1 MQQHLLFHI
10 VFLSQIL
17 VISYLIPSRI
27 YGRMKYIFDTYPPS
41 AYPKL
46 YPRPV
51 EHYESAR
58 RSYRNLNV
66 AILVVGLLI
75 LAALLVIPHDH
86 DLGNAISIGYYF
98 VQFIPLM
105 ILEFSSF
112 KELKLMRN
120 AGPRPT
126 RKAEL
131 RPRHLFDFIS
141 PVYFGV
147 AAFVYV
153 VFVVIIVY
161 IRQFDYEWF
170 GGYINIA
177 GITMMNLLFAGIVLW
192 NMYGKKQNP
201 HQSYEDRNKQIKSIL
216 KSFLFISILAT
227 VFVLISVVL
236 SALEMRHL
244 MPTAMSLYLQTVA
257 LACIQSYIIDYR
269 NFDVYREDPI
279 AT

>member
-1 MQQHLLFHI
+1 VQQHLLFHI

-161 IRQFDYEWF
+161 IRQFDYDWF

>member
-170 GGYINIA
+170 GGFINIA

>member
-1 MQQHLLFHI
+1 MQQHLIFHI

-17 VISYLIPSRI
+17 VISYFVPSRI

-51 EHYESAR
+51 EYYESGR

-66 AILVVGLLI
+66 AILVLGLLI
-75 LAALLVIPHDH
+75 LAALFVNPHDN
-86 DLGNAISIGYYF
+86 DLGVAISLGFYF

-141 PVYFGV
+141 PVLFGLAV
-147 AAFVYV
+147 LVYV
-153 VFVVIIVY
+153 VFVGIILY
-161 IRQFDYEWF
+161 MRQFEYEWF
-170 GGYINIA
+170 GGFINIT
-177 GITMMNLLFAGIVLW
+177 GLTLMNLLFAGIVLW

-201 HQSYEDRNKQIKSIL
+201 HQSYEDRKKQIEAIL
-216 KSFLFISILAT
+216 KSFVFISIAAT
-227 VFVLISVVL
+227 VFVMLSVVL
-236 SALEMRHL
+236 SALEIRHL
-244 MPTAMSLYLQTVA
+244 MPIAMSLYLQIVA
-257 LACIQSYIIDYR
+257 LACIPSYVIDYR
-269 NFDVYREDPI
+269 NFDVYREGPI
-279 AT
+279 VT

>member
-1 MQQHLLFHI
+1 MQQHFLFHI

-17 VISYLIPSRI
+17 VISYFIPSRI
-27 YGRMKYIFDTYPPS
+27 YGRMKYVFDTYPPS

-46 YPRPV
+46 YPQPV
-51 EHYESAR
+51 EKYESAR

-66 AILVVGLLI
+66 AILLLGLLI
-75 LAALLVIPHDH
+75 LAALIVKPHNH

-131 RPRHLFDFIS
+131 RPRYLFDFIS
-141 PVYFGV
+141 PLFFGLAV
-147 AAFVYV
+147 LVYV
-153 VFVVIIVY
+153 VFVGVILY
-161 IRQFDYEWF
+161 MRQFEYEWF

-177 GITMMNLLFAGIVLW
+177 GITFMNLLMAAIVLW

-201 HQSYEDRNKQIKSIL
+201 HISYDDRKKQIEAIL
-216 KSFLFISILAT
+216 KSFVFISIAAT
-227 VFVLISVVL
+227 VFVMISVVL
-236 SALEMRHL
+236 SALEIRHL
-244 MPTAMSLYLQTVA
+244 LPIAMSLYLQIIAIASVR
-257 LACIQSYIIDYR
+257 SYIIDYR

-279 AT
+279 ST

>member
-1 MQQHLLFHI
+1 MQEHLLFHI
-10 VFLSQIL
+10 VFLIQIL

-51 EHYESAR
+51 EHYESGR
-58 RSYRNLNV
+58 RSYRNLN
-66 AILVVGLLI
+66 ILILGLGLLI
-75 LAALLVIPHDH
+75 LAALVANPHDN
-86 DLGNAISIGYYF
+86 DLGSAISVGFYF

-120 AGPRPT
+120 ASPRPT

-141 PVYFGV
+141 PVLFGLAV
-147 AAFVYV
+147 LVYV
-153 VFVVIIVY
+153 VFVGVILY
-161 IRQFDYEWF
+161 MRQFEYEWF
-170 GGYINIA
+170 GGFTNIA
-177 GITMMNLLFAGIVLW
+177 ALTLMNLLFAGIVLW

-201 HQSYEDRNKQIKSIL
+201 HQSYEDRNKQIETIL
-216 KSFLFISILAT
+216 KSLLFISIAAT
-227 VFVLISVVL
+227 VYVMISVVL

-244 MPTAMSLYLQTVA
+244 MPIAMSLYLQVVA
-257 LACIQSYIIDYR
+257 LASIQSYVIDYS
-269 NFDVYREDPI
+269 NFDVYRQDPI
-279 AT
+279 VT

>member
-17 VISYLIPSRI
+17 VISYLVPSRI

-41 AYPKL
+41 TYPKL

-51 EHYESAR
+51 EHYEIER
-58 RSYRNLNV
+58 RSFRNLNV
-66 AILVVGLLI
+66 AILVIGLLI
-75 LAALLVIPHDH
+75 LAALIVVPHDN
-86 DLGNAISIGYYF
+86 DLGNAISVGFYF

-105 ILEFSSF
+105 LLEFSSF

-141 PVYFGV
+141 PVYFGL

-161 IRQFDYEWF
+161 MRQFDYEWF
-170 GGYINIA
+170 GGYVNIA
-177 GITMMNLLFAGIVLW
+177 GITMMNLIFAGIVLW

-244 MPTAMSLYLQTVA
+244 MPTAMSLYLQGIA
-257 LACIQSYIIDYR
+257 LACIQSYVIDYR

>member
-1 MQQHLLFHI
+1 MQQHLIFHI

-17 VISYLIPSRI
+17 VISYFVPSRI

-51 EHYESAR
+51 EYYESGR

-66 AILVVGLLI
+66 AILVLGLLI
-75 LAALLVIPHDH
+75 LAALFVNPHDN
-86 DLGNAISIGYYF
+86 DLGVAISLGFYF

-120 AGPRPT
+120 ASPRPT

-131 RPRHLFDFIS
+131 RPRQVFDFIS
-141 PVYFGV
+141 PVLFGLAV
-147 AAFVYV
+147 LVYV
-153 VFVVIIVY
+153 VFVGVILY
-161 IRQFDYEWF
+161 MRQFEYEWF
-170 GGYINIA
+170 GGFINIT
-177 GITMMNLLFAGIVLW
+177 GLTLMNLLFAGIVLW

-201 HQSYEDRNKQIKSIL
+201 HQSYEDRKKQIEAIL
-216 KSFLFISILAT
+216 KSFVFISIAAT
-227 VFVLISVVL
+227 VFVMLSVVL
-236 SALEMRHL
+236 SALEIRHL
-244 MPTAMSLYLQTVA
+244 MPIAMSLYLQIVA
-257 LACIQSYIIDYR
+257 LACIPSYVIDYR

-279 AT
+279 VT

>member
-1 MQQHLLFHI
+1 MQQHLIFHI

-17 VISYLIPSRI
+17 VISYFVPSRI

-51 EHYESAR
+51 EYYESGR

-66 AILVVGLLI
+66 AILVLGLLI
-75 LAALLVIPHDH
+75 LAALFVNPHDN
-86 DLGNAISIGYYF
+86 DLGVAISLGFYF

-141 PVYFGV
+141 PVLFGLAV
-147 AAFVYV
+147 LVYV
-153 VFVVIIVY
+153 VFVGIILY
-161 IRQFDYEWF
+161 MRQFEYEWF
-170 GGYINIA
+170 GGFINIT
-177 GITMMNLLFAGIVLW
+177 GLTLMNLLFAGIVLW

-201 HQSYEDRNKQIKSIL
+201 HQSYEDRKKQIEAIL
-216 KSFLFISILAT
+216 KSFVFISIAAT
-227 VFVLISVVL
+227 VFVMLSVVL
-236 SALEMRHL
+236 SALEIRHL
-244 MPTAMSLYLQTVA
+244 MPIAMSLYLQIVA
-257 LACIQSYIIDYR
+257 LACIPSYVIDYR

-279 AT
+279 VT